1 MVSSGQANCGNSRTR
16 NANAF
21 FSFNR
26 KGVPNVA
33 AWGSKARK
41 YFGTDYVDKD
51 GAGISERDR
60 LAAEAEEEE
69 GIAAQKRLI
78 DELNESAIDFDCFQT
93 DESAGRD
100 KYELDDEAELD
111 NLDSLS
117 DKEKEEFLKRQSPEF
132 FIFRQDYEHYLN
144 ESKSKLRKIID
155 LCEDAKYAAFREN
168 DLYKFIA
175 AKEGLIQRYLANIS
189 FLMLLKTKGTNVKAH
204 PIRST
209 LNLYRKLCKQT
220 DDYLESIGLSDLNV
234 LIEKLKNE
242 NEFDPNNLGEV
253 QQSQVNGELGGNEE
267 GNKKRKN
274 KSPTK
279 KKKRVKFADEMKG
292 DDLPISKAID
302 RRIDERTNDEVEQ
315 ANEGE
320 EEKDKEFY
328 SDEEQDEK
336 EVLFVHKREDVK
348 KRRISRMIEKNKGLT
363 PYRKRDY
370 RNPRVRY
377 KGKFK
382 KAEIK
387 RKSQVKEPVKELKK
401 YSGEYHGIKSSVVR
415 SVRFK

>member
-1 MVSSGQANCGNSRTR
+1 M
-16 NANAF
+16 
-21 FSFNR
+21 
-26 KGVPNVA
+26 
-33 AWGSKARK
+33 
-41 YFGTDYVDKD
+41 DKD

-60 LAAEAEEEE
+60 LAAEAELEE
-69 GIAAQKRLI
+69 GIAAQKRLV
-78 DELNESAIDFDCFQT
+78 DELNESAVDFDCFQT
-93 DESAGRD
+93 GESATKD

-117 DKEKEEFLKRQSPEF
+117 DKEKEDFLKRQSPEF
-132 FIFRQDYEHYLN
+132 FIFKQDYEHYLN
-144 ESKSKLRKIID
+144 ESKNKLRTIID
-155 LCEDAKYAAFREN
+155 LCKDDAKYGTFRES

-175 AKEGLIQRYLANIS
+175 AKEALVQRYLSNIS
-189 FLMLLKTKGTNVKAH
+189 FYMLLKTKGINVKSH

-220 DDYLESIGLSDLNV
+220 DDYLESMGLSDLSV
-234 LIEKLKNE
+234 LVGKLKKE
-242 NEFDPNNLGEV
+242 ADFDLNGLAEE
-253 QQSQVNGELGGNEE
+253 QKQENGEMDG
-267 GNKKRKN
+267 KKRKN
-274 KSPTK
+274 ESATKK
-279 KKKRVKFADEMKG
+279 KKKRVKFEDEITNG
-292 DDLPISKAID
+292 DDLPISKAIG
-302 RRIDERTNDEVEQ
+302 RRIEDR
-315 ANEGE
+315 ANEEAADDEKEANE
-320 EEKDKEFY
+320 EQDKEFY

-336 EVLFVHKREDVK
+336 QVLFVHKREDVK
-348 KRRISRMIEKNKGLT
+348 KRRISRMIEKNRGLV

-377 KGKFK
+377 KGKFI

>member
-1 MVSSGQANCGNSRTR
+1 M
-16 NANAF
+16 
-21 FSFNR
+21 
-26 KGVPNVA
+26 K

-41 YFGTDYVDKD
+41 YFGSDYVDKD

-60 LAAEAEEEE
+60 RAAEAEEEE

-78 DELNESAIDFDCFQT
+78 EELNESAVDFDCFQT
-93 DESAGRD
+93 GESAAKD
-100 KYELDDEAELD
+100 KYELDEEAELG
-111 NLDSLS
+111 NLDSLN

-132 FIFRQDYEHYLN
+132 FIFKTDYEHYLN
-144 ESKSKLRKIID
+144 ESKSKLSKIIE
-155 LCEDAKYAAFREN
+155 LCEDAKHEAFRQN

-175 AKEGLIQRYLANIS
+175 AKQGLIQRYLANIS
-189 FLMLLKTKGTNVKAH
+189 FYMLLKTKGINVKSH

-220 DDYLESIGLSDLNV
+220 DDYLESIGLSDLSV
-234 LIEKLKNE
+234 LIKKLSSDKEFDLNGFADEPKSVENGE
-242 NEFDPNNLGEV
+242 NEDEKAG
-253 QQSQVNGELGGNEE
+253 
-267 GNKKRKN
+267 KKRKTESAS
-274 KSPTK
+274 KK
-279 KKKRVKFADEMKG
+279 KKKRVKFEDEAG
-292 DDLPISKAID
+292 DDLPISKAIAK
-302 RRIDERTNDEVEQ
+302 RANERTNGEAEAEEV
-315 ANEGE
+315 E

-336 EVLFVHKREDVK
+336 EVLFVHRRDDVK
-348 KRRISRMIEKNKGLT
+348 KRRISKMIEKNKGLT

-415 SVRFK
+415 SVRFKQ